1 MSGLINVD
9 ILLNKAWDADNGFG
23 WEKVVSIKDV
33 MDAPTIDAVPV
44 VRCKDCKWYKTMYC
58 KMDRWT
64 DLVTVYVAK
73 KDDYCSYG
81 EWREN
86 DAKKTNRVGDDRKI

>member
-1 MSGLINVD
+1 MDGVMLFEDYLRSQIQLGSKSGVVIIPDLFAKGIADWIEENR
-9 ILLNKAWDADNGFG
+9 NKV
-23 WEKVVSIKDV
+23 E
-33 MDAPTIDAVPV
+33 V

-64 DLVTVYVAK
+64 DLVTIYVAK

-81 EWREN
+81 ER
-86 DAKKTNRVGDDRKI
+86 RKDGKQ

>member
-1 MSGLINVD
+1 MASSKLTVD
-9 ILLNKAWDADNGFG
+9 IDIEAVKSWLEKAD
-23 WEKVVSIKDV
+23 
-33 MDAPTIDAVPV
+33 MVPV
-44 VRCKDCKWYKTMYC
+44 VRCRNCKWYKTMYC

-73 KDDYCSYG
+73 KNDYCSYG

>member
-44 VRCKDCKWYKTMYC
+44 VRCKDCYWHNQC
-58 KMDRWT
+58 RFEQE
-64 DLVTVYVAK
+64 LGLEGF
-73 KDDYCSYG
+73 CSKG
-81 EWREN
+81 ERRE
-86 DAKKTNRVGDDRKI
+86 DGKQ